1 MLRNLFIIR
10 TFLRLAAE
18 AKCARRYPSA
28 DTETRRRF
36 AGALFYE
43 HGPVWRRLIGLRFA
57 KCRSRFRAYNPASIM
72 VAVDLMAYADDR
84 ERALRAS
91 GNKDVRPHDL

>member
-1 MLRNLFIIR
+1 
-10 TFLRLAAE
+10 
-18 AKCARRYPSA
+18 
-28 DTETRRRF
+28 
-36 AGALFYE
+36 
-43 HGPVWRRLIGLRFA
+43 LIGLRFA

-72 VAVDLMAYADDR
+72 VAVALMAYADDR